1 MLGDPLTDLSLA
13 LETDYFRQASD
24 RYYVP
29 VSVKMPGSDLELAK
43 HGSAESTRLDFIGE
57 VRDAKNVIQGSVRD
71 FITVKLSG
79 ETAKQLAKKT
89 VAYDTGFVLPPGSYS
104 VKFLARE
111 NETGKM
117 GTFQAKFVVPDLSV
131 DKQYLPISSVI
142 LSNQR
147 EQTAAVGGVR
157 MNGRLFGRNPLV
169 ENGQKLIPSV
179 TRVFRKDQD
188 MYVFLQAYEP
198 AATTTQPLVASLAFY
213 RGNERMVKAFE
224 AEPLQITDGL
234 NPNTK
239 AVPIRFVIPLSKL
252 EPGRYTC
259 QVSVLEP
266 DVQRFAFWR
275 APVTLLP

>member
-1 MLGDPLTDLSLA
+1 
-13 LETDYFRQASD
+13 
-24 RYYVP
+24 
-29 VSVKMPGSDLELAK
+29 
-43 HGSAESTRLDFIGE
+43 
-57 VRDAKNVIQGSVRD
+57 
-71 FITVKLSG
+71 
-79 ETAKQLAKKT
+79 
-89 VAYDTGFVLPPGSYS
+89 
-104 VKFLARE
+104 
-111 NETGKM
+111 
-117 GTFQAKFVVPDLSV
+117 
-131 DKQYLPISSVI
+131 
-142 LSNQR
+142 
-147 EQTAAVGGVR
+147 
-157 MNGRLFGRNPLV
+157 LV